1 MKAKYLTCFGLDFT
15 ENSWKQKI
23 QLVKLIS
30 RKNSKVSIVKLF
42 VRDRYSFHGKFVNL
56 NCIICFWFVFTE
68 KFVKSTCT
76 CKSCLLVLDL
86 RHLQTIYS
94 IWFERLVCLSLTPFF
109 WKIPFWV
116 SQFMLALVQV
126 YFRNEM
132 RLKMFRDGKT
142 GT

>member
-1 MKAKYLTCFGLDFT
+1 MYFSFFH
-15 ENSWKQKI
+15 S
-23 QLVKLIS
+23 V
-30 RKNSKVSIVKLF
+30 
-42 VRDRYSFHGKFVNL
+42 RYSFHGKFVNL

-126 YFRNEM
+126 YFRNKTVNVLRWENRKLM
-132 RLKMFRDGKT
+132 QIINVQIVHTAGERYLKRKVNMNTIWMLDLLF
-142 GT
+142 